1 MKNKKVIRDNDIDVL
16 LEIIK
21 NREIYKENS
30 QNGLVILLNGTW
42 GTGKTTFLKDFQ
54 EKVEL
59 QEDFQVFVNY
69 NAYEYDFYENPYIP
83 FFSSIEDKLK
93 LGNDFEKIVRLTSK
107 NVMQGIVASLYAFL
121 NGYLKNKTNV
131 DLNDFKD
138 NIIGIENENYLKDF
152 EEFNKCKTKIKEKI
166 KEICKK
172 KTQIFIIDEL
182 DRCNPNFAIE
192 TLEIIKHFFD
202 IKNCV
207 FVVSVDKLQLQESA
221 KTIYGQ
227 GMNSEKYFS
236 KFFDYQYNLLAL
248 DFYETIDLED
258 IYNLEKII
266 KQFSKLFSD
275 LNVSLRDAKKIFN
288 EFIIKYRKYNKE
300 NNWEDSKCLF
310 VLFLLILKYTDLL
323 FYTELLNGNVDKHL
337 KKLESGA
344 NQLFNYYSKI
354 LNEHLDS
361 NKTFSN
367 VLLDLNIY
375 INKEYINISKAYEN
389 VWYMDFEDGFKEKQN
404 IAKGMFPYIPQLK
417 PDKTFKENIEELI
430 N

>member
-310 VLFLLILKYTDLL
+310 VLYLLILKYTDLL